1 MIDKNKIKSA
11 AQGYC
16 DATYGTLNTNPFIAE
31 AFRKGAK
38 WAINEFLNDLWHPNT
53 EEPDK
58 RKSDIITIGSSGE
71 SDKIGSSGYFAKIDS
86 TGEDSVIMCAGK
98 GSKAK
103 AKAGSWITLSEWKW
117 NDEKNR
123 NVPVCVKTEYVDG
136 NNIKADTWY
145 QLKNGEFVEVTE

>member
-58 RKSDIITIGSSGE
+58 RKSDIIT
-71 SDKIGSSGYFAKIDS
+71 IGSSGYFAKIDS